1 MKYFKVGISDAMSE
15 KINKAAAA
23 ANLSEEK
30 FIAEI
35 LSRYIV
41 DAHIMES
48 KEVADGYIECG
59 PLNLELANQ

>member
-15 KINKAAAA
+15 KIGKAAAA

-48 KEVADGYIECG
+48 KEVADAYIECG
-59 PLNLELANQ
+59 PLNLEIANT